1 MERMVS
7 GKKRRMRRIFREDGK
22 TVIVPMDH
30 GATNGPMSGLINMQD
45 TINKLAA
52 GGADAV
58 VLHKGIAKTID
69 SGELGLIIHVSAS
82 TKVGP
87 DTNWKVRVCSVK
99 KAIQLGCDA
108 VSVHVNVGVAH
119 EPEMLIELGELAD
132 ECDEWEIPLL
142 AMMYP
147 RGPNMKGEHS
157 PEDIAHAARLG
168 AELGADMIK
177 TNYTGD
183 FESFKKIVEG
193 CPVPVVIA
201 GGPKTETVRSVLEMI
216 YDAVKA
222 GCAGVSIGRN
232 IFQHENPTAMT
243 MAIAGIVHKG
253 MSVNEALEV
262 LGEKS

>member
-1 MERMVS
+1 MVS

-22 TVIVPMDH
+22 TIIVPMDH
-30 GATNGPMSGLINMQD
+30 GVTNGPMSGLINMQD
-45 TINKLAA
+45 TIDKLVA
-52 GGADAV
+52 GGADAIV
-58 VLHKGIAKTID
+58 IHKGIAKTVD
-69 SGELGLIIHVSAS
+69 VGELGLIIHVSAS

-87 DTNWKVRVCSVK
+87 DENWKVKVCSVK

-108 VSVHVNVGVAH
+108 VSVHVNVGAMH
-119 EPEMLIELGELAD
+119 EPEMLMKLGELAD

-147 RGPNMKGEHS
+147 RRSSIKGENN
-157 PEDIAHAARLG
+157 PEDIVHAARLG

-183 FESFKKIVEG
+183 FESFKKVVEA
-193 CPVPVVIA
+193 CPAPLVIA
-201 GGPKTETVRSVLEMI
+201 GGPKTETVQSFLEMV
-216 YDAVKA
+216 YNAVKA
-222 GCAGVSIGRN
+222 GCAGVSVGRN

-253 MSVNEALEV
+253 ISVDEALKV
-262 LGEKS
+262 LGENV